1 MPLSNLKAEE
11 AKEATW
17 EAGRGAVIGS
27 LKWGAVAA
35 VIAGVG
41 QTAYPLY
48 RGLTIQ
54 FKVYIQ
60 MSAMI
65 MGGMLEADNRMRMYE
80 QRIRLQNRRLREQAK
95 WERYEQEFL
104 EQKSEK

>member
-17 EAGRGAVIGS
+17 EAGRGAVIG
-27 LKWGAVAA
+27 
-35 VIAGVG
+35 
-41 QTAYPLY
+41 
-48 RGLTIQ
+48 
-54 FKVYIQ
+54 YIQ

>member
-1 MPLSNLKAEE
+1 
-11 AKEATW
+11 
-17 EAGRGAVIGS
+17 
-27 LKWGAVAA
+27 
-35 VIAGVG
+35 
-41 QTAYPLY
+41 
-48 RGLTIQ
+48 
-54 FKVYIQ
+54 